1 MAEFALKT
9 PVLLFFSFFLLAPL
23 SPLFGSGRQQ
33 QELIRADELIDNRY
47 YEEAILLLS
56 DFTRR
61 NPDYLDE
68 TQKRFRRIFQIRE
81 EFNSIADE
89 LINVLIE
96 EPENDEKILELTL
109 QLYTLENEDSPL
121 MINFVA
127 RTHEIAKFN
136 VNRNILYDIMARARS
151 QIDSGNNYSALRTYT
166 EGLVLMRDEFYS
178 SNLQEDKKNETR
190 RETDNIYSMLDFYN
204 QASLLI
210 KDLSSDYISAIGQRD
225 IQGIIDIAEDLTP
238 ALNDYI
244 NLKHILDTAA
254 GSFSR
259 TLNEIRISDPDIG
272 DRNHLAFVMVLMNGR
287 ANESAQEGMLG
298 VFDAYWQSIV
308 EPIFNAVTAY
318 IERENNASVA
328 AISREDF
335 LSVYSPSDT
344 INNFIEFAYDLFDRR
359 RAFYELS
366 NRQTITLRGK
376 NILYSD
382 IPHFTEITALKEA
395 SNLLYRA
402 AGIGLRQEIDR
413 SSIDRWLEGN
423 ITIIQ
428 ALSGEQRTRAAINEL
443 KTEVEEIIAEANA
456 VNSELNSYYSVTQI
470 TDALRSIQSINNFLV
485 TEEYKSIQRY
495 YNIAH
500 INFQNNLT
508 ARSNELETGRRHIY
522 GDERTGDI
530 LTALRYPTDAIP
542 VLTSMIA
549 AAEADHNNTSP
560 FIQQYRNEPSAI
572 TSVPDIARTNAD
584 HLASISEL
592 TAIASEGR
600 ELLEIARNRAA
611 QAEAYSQE
619 GMRLFGE
626 AQAALQR
633 QDFSLARER
642 IERASVRFSDSLNL
656 QESAPVR
663 QIRDVQLIN
672 FGQSVATA
680 ENQLVIADV
689 RVMLNSARNL
699 YFNGNFIQAEDSLVR
714 ARNRWHTTN
723 ADENE
728 EVVLWLG
735 IVRNA
740 LSASSGRVIS
750 PTAPLYPEMSQ
761 LLSQAHRNYEDG
773 VRFINSGQ
781 RQLGLIRFDE
791 ARQLTREVKL
801 VFPLNQEAG
810 ILDLRIE
817 QFIDPPAFNASFEQR
832 IREAITGTRQRSV
845 ESFAD
850 LQNLAAINPNY
861 PNIRAIITQ
870 AEIDMGY
877 RPPPPTAAE
886 IARSNELTN
895 SANRI
900 LETNLSAQFEVARL
914 QLEEAIALNPE
925 NTEASRVRDRLLI
938 RMSIPDTVIL
948 TMEDEA
954 EYQRAL
960 RELNAGN
967 ILVSYAIVERLMQNP
982 RNRNITKVVELQRRI
997 LSVL

>member
-1 MAEFALKT
+1 MSEFARKVSFFSLFS
-9 PVLLFFSFFLLAPL
+9 LLFLMPYSL
-23 SPLFGSGRQQ
+23 LFGSGGQQ
-33 QELIRADELIDNRY
+33 QDLVRADELIDNKY
-47 YEEAILLLS
+47 YEEAIMLLS

-68 TQKRFRRIFQIRE
+68 SQKRFRRIFQIRE
-81 EFNSIADE
+81 EFNSIADV
-89 LINVLIE
+89 LINTLIE

-121 MINFVA
+121 MISFVA

-136 VNRNILYDIMARARS
+136 VNRNKLLEIMARARS
-151 QIDSGNNYSALRTYT
+151 QIDAGNNYPALRTYS
-166 EGLVLMRDEFYS
+166 EGFALMRDEFYAG
-178 SNLQEDKKNETR
+178 NFPEVKKNETR
-190 RETDNIYSMLDFYN
+190 QETENILSMLNSFN
-204 QASLLI
+204 QASVNI
-210 KDLSSDYISAIGQRD
+210 KDLSSDYISAIEQRD
-225 IQGIIDIAEDLTP
+225 IRGILETADEFTP
-238 ALNDYI
+238 ALNDFI
-244 NLKHILDTAA
+244 DLKYTLDTAVS
-254 GSFSR
+254 SFSR
-259 TLNEIRISDPDIG
+259 TLNEIRAADPDIG
-272 DRNHLAFVMVLMNGR
+272 DRNHLAFVMVVMNGR
-287 ANESAQEGMLG
+287 SSENGQEGMLG
-298 VFDAYWQSIV
+298 VFDSYWQSII
-308 EPIFNAVTAY
+308 EPVFNAITVY
-318 IERENNASVA
+318 IDRENNASIA
-328 AISREDF
+328 AVNREDF
-335 LSVYSPSDT
+335 ESVYSPSDT
-344 INNFIEFAYDLFDRR
+344 INNFIEFSYVLFDKR

-366 NRQTITLRGK
+366 NRQTITLQGR

-382 IPHFTEITALKEA
+382 IPQYTEITALKEA

-413 SSIDRWLEGN
+413 TSVDRWLEGS
-423 ITIIQ
+423 ITISQ
-428 ALSGEQRTRAAINEL
+428 AFSAEQRTRAAINEL
-443 KTEVEEIIAEANA
+443 KTEVEEIIANANI
-456 VNSELNSYYSVTQI
+456 VNTELNSYHSVTHI
-470 TDALRSIQSINNFLV
+470 TDALGSIQSINNFLT
-485 TEEYKSIQRY
+485 TEEHKSIQRY

-500 INFQNNLT
+500 LNFQNSLI

-530 LTALRYPTDAIP
+530 LTALRYPADAIP
-542 VLTSMIA
+542 VLISMIA
-549 AAEADHNNTSP
+549 AAEIDHNNTNP
-560 FIQQYRNEPSAI
+560 FILQYHDEPSAFK
-572 TSVPDIARTNAD
+572 TVPDIARTNAD
-584 HLASISEL
+584 HLASIREL
-592 TAIASEGR
+592 SAIAAEGR
-600 ELLEIARNRAA
+600 ELLEIARNRTA
-611 QAEAYSQE
+611 QAEAFSQE

-633 QDFSLARER
+633 QDFALARDR

-656 QESAPVR
+656 QESASVR
-663 QIRDVQLIN
+663 QMRDVQLIN
-672 FGQSVATA
+672 FGQTVATA

-689 RVMLNSARNL
+689 RVMLNNARNL

-773 VRFINSGQ
+773 VRFINAGQ
-781 RQLGLIRFDE
+781 RQLGLTRFDE
-791 ARQLTREVKL
+791 ARLLTREVKL

-832 IREAITGTRQRSV
+832 IREAIAGTRQRSV

-850 LQNLAAINPNY
+850 LQNLSAINPNY

-886 IARSNELTN
+886 IARSSELTT

-900 LETNLSAQFEVARL
+900 LEANQSAQFEVARL

-948 TMEDEA
+948 TMDDEA